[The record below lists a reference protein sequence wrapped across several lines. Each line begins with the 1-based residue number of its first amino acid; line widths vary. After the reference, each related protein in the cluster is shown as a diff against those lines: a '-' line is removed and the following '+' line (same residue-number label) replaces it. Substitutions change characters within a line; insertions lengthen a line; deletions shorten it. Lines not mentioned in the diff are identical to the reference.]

1 MCFTDLFLSSQRRAS
16 AGEQVDEQHNHG
28 DNQQQMDQTSS
39 HVKAE
44 PQKPQN
50 EENYKNRPEHK
61 PSTHLSLRSG
71 VSFYHTVLAVTAPE

>member
-1 MCFTDLFLSSQRRAS
+1 MCFIDLFLSSQRRAS

-44 PQKPQN
+44 PQKPHN
-50 EENYKNRPEHK
+50 EENYKDGPEHR
-61 PSTHLSLRSG
+61 PLQGLSLRSG
-71 VSFYHTVLAVTAPE
+71 VSFYHTVLAVTTPE